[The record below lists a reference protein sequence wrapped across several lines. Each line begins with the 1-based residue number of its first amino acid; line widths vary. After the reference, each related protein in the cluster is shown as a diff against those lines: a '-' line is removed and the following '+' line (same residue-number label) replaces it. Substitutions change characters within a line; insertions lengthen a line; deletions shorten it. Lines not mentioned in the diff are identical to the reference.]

1 MNKSG
6 TLADNRIIRYMILVL
21 VSLVCVSAYLSLEG
35 LFAMEVTVRDPD
47 GLYRICDAEYGAL
60 SGAYSLLVVFGG
72 VLLLGGPFIDRFGL
86 RISGLISTAL
96 LIAGAC
102 FVVYSMTETRSMVQL
117 GRSIPVVPLWGQ
129 SIRVPILYGIIGFA
143 LLGAG
148 SETIGVILTKILS
161 KWFKDKELAFALA
174 SQIAIGRLGIGVTYG
189 GTPYL
194 LAVFNGN
201 VSMPLI
207 IGVGLLVIGL
217 LLYLVYCVYDK
228 RLDAQPDSEGA
239 FPASQGE
246 SDRFRW
252 TDLSVIARS
261 KAFWAICLICGCYY
275 GAVRKFDNYSV
286 GLVVERFNILEKAG
300 GILPMVT
307 SLTIVVLSPIL
318 GIIVDKYGKSI
329 DFLVGGALLAVIDFM
344 LLETVLL
351 PKSLV
356 YAVFVLNGISFS
368 LVAASL
374 WPLIPR
380 ILPLSI
386 QGTGYAIVF
395 LFQNIVFLIVPRLV
409 TAVGT
414 ESHHYVIV
422 FLSFAILSA
431 VVSVLFLF
439 MDRKNGGELN
449 RTENKNTTQ

>member
-1 MNKSG
+1 MNTSG
-6 TLADNRIIRYMILVL
+6 TLADNRIVRYMILVL

-35 LFAMEVTVRDPD
+35 LFAMEVTVQDPE
-47 GLYRICDAEYGAL
+47 GLYRIGDAEYGAL

-86 RISGLISTAL
+86 RISGIISTAL
-96 LIAGAC
+96 LIVGAC
-102 FVVYSMTETRSMVQL
+102 FVVYSMSELRSMVQI
-117 GRSIPVVPLWGQ
+117 GRSIPVIQLWGQ
-129 SIRVPILYGIIGFA
+129 AIRLPILYGIIGFS

-148 SETIGVILTKILS
+148 SELIGVILTKVLS
-161 KWFKDKELAFALA
+161 KWFKEKELAFALA
-174 SQIAIGRLGIGVTYG
+174 SQIAIGRLGIGATYG

-194 LAVFNGN
+194 LALFRGN

-217 LLYLVYCVYDK
+217 LLYFVYCIYDR
-228 RLDAQPDSEGA
+228 RLDAQLGPEGA
-239 FPASQGE
+239 SSASPEE

-252 TDLSVIARS
+252 ADLATIAHS

-286 GLVVERFNILEKAG
+286 GLVVERFDILEKTG

-307 SLTIVVLSPIL
+307 SLTIVVLSPLL
-318 GIIVDKYGKSI
+318 GIVVDKYGKSMV
-329 DFLVGGALLAVIDFM
+329 FLVGGSLLAVFDFI

-351 PKSLV
+351 PKFLV

-374 WPLIPR
+374 WPLVPR

-386 QGTGYAIVF
+386 QGTGYATVF

-414 ESHHYVIV
+414 ETHHYVIV

-431 VVSVLFLF
+431 VVSVLFYFL
-439 MDRKNGGELN
+439 DRKNGGELN
-449 RTENKNTTQ
+449 QPESKGITQ